1 VSHNFINFSSFVK
14 ISQQKK
20 KRAKCFCRVFR
31 NFSFR
36 LFTTNNTNTKPPF
49 SLPRFENKMSN
60 ANKVPA
66 SNATQGDLA
75 NEFYNPLYVQKVTSF
90 KLIRQESQGTDQA
103 SRSGLFYNYHVVVKK
118 TAFTVTLG
126 LGSDVVMA
134 GQKINF
140 KNMKLEAKLC
150 FDSDVC
156 NEVPYVKE
164 KPLEY
169 STKVSERGDQVE
181 VECKIQVVILSIF
194 YYFRISFCYS
204 PLFFFMTLFFC
215 FSWV

>member
-1 VSHNFINFSSFVK
+1 MS
-14 ISQQKK
+14 
-20 KRAKCFCRVFR
+20 
-31 NFSFR
+31 
-36 LFTTNNTNTKPPF
+36 
-49 SLPRFENKMSN
+49 SN

-66 SNATQGDLA
+66 STQGDLA

-90 KLIRQESQGTDQA
+90 KLIRQDSQGTDQA

-169 STKVSERGDQVE
+169 STKVNERGAQVE
-181 VECKIQVVILSIF
+181 VECKIQVAILF
-194 YYFRISFCYS
+194 MFFFFCVFLLCTH
-204 PLFFFMTLFFC
+204 LFFFMLFFS
-215 FSWV
+215 FVGVDET